1 MTNASPKPT
10 HVPDQSQAALR
21 ALFVEHG
28 FAARLP
34 ECERIDIVPRRRRKP
49 EDTAHSELTEYE
61 EGAKFRD
68 RTNGQTIAVIFWY
81 TDIEGDT
88 TETIR
93 LLRIGDTV
101 YDAKSR
107 PN

>member
-1 MTNASPKPT
+1 M
-10 HVPDQSQAALR
+10 LR

-34 ECERIDIVPRRRRKP
+34 ECERIDIVPRRSRKP

-68 RTNGQTIAVIFWY
+68 RTTGQTIAVLFWY

-88 TETIR
+88 TEIIR
-93 LLRIGDTV
+93 SLRIGDTV
-101 YDAKSR
+101 YDARSHKD
-107 PN
+107 